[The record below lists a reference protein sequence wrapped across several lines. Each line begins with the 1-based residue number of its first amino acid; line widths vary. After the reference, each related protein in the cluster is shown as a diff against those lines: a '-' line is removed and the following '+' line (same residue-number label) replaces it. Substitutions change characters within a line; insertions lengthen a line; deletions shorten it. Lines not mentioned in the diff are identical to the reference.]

1 MLISA
6 NSWKPENGSP
16 VWAGTRDNHSSL
28 FGICLRR
35 ACVLCGYQTPPS
47 RSYARKVKK
56 VISQGPRQGL
66 FSHSAF
72 PLRWRQKRCGLA
84 LKLRKQPWGS
94 SWAWVQPPRLRPA
107 GCERTGRGQCV
118 LGTRGY
124 CLLFS
129 TLLSCCSS
137 TALTDIHFLRFGGC
151 QLQEHTPVG
160 EEVRADQQ
168 TKNPPPLVLFCPS
181 PSTSCT

>member
-1 MLISA
+1 MPISA

-16 VWAGTRDNHSSL
+16 VWAGTRDSHSSL

-35 ACVLCGYQTPPS
+35 ACVLCGYQMPPS
-47 RSYARKVKK
+47 RSYAGKVKK

-94 SWAWVQPPRLRPA
+94 SWAWVQPPGLRPA

-118 LGTRGY
+118 LEHMR
-124 CLLFS
+124 LLFALLHS
-129 TLLSCCSS
+129 TVLLSQHSADRHPFPS
-137 TALTDIHFLRFGGC
+137 VWRLP
-151 QLQEHTPVG
+151 TP
-160 EEVRADQQ
+160 RAH
-168 TKNPPPLVLFCPS
+168 PS
-181 PSTSCT
+181 R